1 MKYDI
6 HEVLD
11 MAFREKMPRIVV
23 EGDNDRLVYTKIAEK
38 AGKTVEI
45 YPIEWVDGL
54 EKERGNCGM
63 IIQAMQQLQPKLI
76 HFAENKKWILGIID
90 ADARDFRPISPNFPD
105 EGNFRSLFN
114 LLVLKYYSVET
125 YFANEENLKK
135 LFAFMSYALEVEIG
149 AEMLQFLA
157 ENHEN
162 DTEFYYYLSLEA
174 LKKANEQTY
183 VSVDRD
189 KISYGGKEHFDEKDK
204 LRILP
209 QLQAKNTDLDIFATQ
224 KSISISHLKQ
234 ICKGKWYLWNYVYR
248 AVCQADK
255 LIKACEN
262 QPHLPKCA
270 NCEVDKSK
278 CNYRTKQTYKSAI
291 SILYNQMLTYVNE
304 SECEDIISAMK
315 QLG

>member
-23 EGDNDRLVYTKIAEK
+23 EGDDDRLIYTKIAEK

-45 YPIEWVDGL
+45 YPVEWIDGL
-54 EKERGNCGM
+54 AKERGNCGM
-63 IIQAMQQLQPKLI
+63 IIQAMQQLQPK
-76 HFAENKKWILGIID
+76 FEENPKWILGIID
-90 ADARDFRPISPNFPD
+90 ADARDFRPISPKFPD

-125 YFANEENLKK
+125 YFANAENLKK

-174 LKKANEQTY
+174 LKRANEDTY
-183 VSVDRD
+183 ISVGN
-189 KISYGGKEHFDEKDK
+189 ISYGGDERFDETYKQ
-204 LRILP
+204 RIFP
-209 QLQAKNTDLDIFATQ
+209 KLQAKKVDLDTFALQ
-224 KSISISHLKQ
+224 KNISLTHLKQ

-248 AVCQADK
+248 AVFQVDK
-255 LIKACEN
+255 LIKACEKY
-262 QPHLPKCA
+262 PHLPKCA

-278 CNYRTKQTYKSAI
+278 CNYRMKQPYKSAI
-291 SILYNQMLTYVNE
+291 SLLYNQMLTYVNE
-304 SECEDIISAMK
+304 SECEDIINAMK